1 MKLPY
6 RKVRKF
12 RSSFTSFPHELGAFP
27 FLLVFCHSRGEQW
40 SQGCLWA
47 PRIRYAF
54 DVRKK
59 TFTPEDLDWFE
70 RRIGPFLPS
79 CDDLG
84 IPPITGRLGCTCEG
98 AGKRRLFAIG
108 NYVNQR
114 LLKPVHQWFASVLRR
129 VPMDGT
135 FNQTAPLIRLVPS
148 KTCFSY
154 DLKSATDRWPL
165 VFMFETM
172 ALLFDRS
179 FASSVVNSTLL
190 TNVFEVPFVKR
201 ALSQVSFVTG
211 QPLGYS
217 GSWPL
222 FAFTHHVLVW
232 WAAEQVR
239 PGILFERYALLG
251 DDILITDPLVAE
263 QYRLGLQRLGVKI
276 STHKSLISSTGAAEF
291 AKQFLVKDMRVNLSP
306 VSMKALC
313 GFHHPYGL
321 LAIHE
326 K

>member
-1 MKLPY
+1 MFLY
-6 RKVRKF
+6 
-12 RSSFTSFPHELGAFP
+12 RSSSSLMSSLTSI
-27 FLLVFCHSRGEQW
+27 LLCGSRREKEQGRKPGRKEGRQW
-40 SQGCLWA
+40 KSLFAC
-47 PRIRYAF
+47 YAF
-54 DVRKK
+54 DVRNK

-172 ALLFDRS
+172 ALLIDH
-179 FASSVVNSTLL
+179 L
-190 TNVFEVPFVKR
+190 P
-201 ALSQVSFVTG
+201 QVSLIR
-211 QPLGYS
+211 PLGRMYLRYPS
-217 GSWPL
+217 LRGLCLKCPL
-222 FAFTHHVLVW
+222 
-232 WAAEQVR
+232 
-239 PGILFERYALLG
+239 
-251 DDILITDPLVAE
+251 
-263 QYRLGLQRLGVKI
+263 
-276 STHKSLISSTGAAEF
+276 
-291 AKQFLVKDMRVNLSP
+291 
-306 VSMKALC
+306 
-313 GFHHPYGL
+313 
-321 LAIHE
+321 
-326 K
+326 